1 MKRKTLTLV
10 LPLLACITLVGSG
23 FSVWYFTA
31 NTSNEREVDVQLASY
46 VDIGE
51 LSFVRTPTLLYLD
64 STTHGDNGLNGIN
77 MFDAEGS
84 VCNDVDLAYTLDGTI
99 LDGTTLQVTVTMEI
113 TIDLDAYVDVQL
125 GEGNWSRITSTVP
138 SDFNR
143 YTKTFENLPVS
154 NNTIDMPAF
163 AFSYPSTGGNQV
175 EPKTLE
181 EWNDLN
187 SIIPD
192 SAINFTYELSFDN
205 TPS

>member
-1 MKRKTLTLV
+1 MKRKTLTLA
-10 LPLLACITLVGSG
+10 LPLLAGITLVGSG

-46 VDIGE
+46 ADIGE

-64 STTHGDNGLNGIN
+64 STKHGDNGLNGIN

-113 TIDLDAYVDVQL
+113 TIDLDVYVDVQL

-143 YTKTFENLPVS
+143 YSKTFDNLPVP
-154 NNTIDMPAF
+154 NNTIDMPVF
-163 AFSYPSTGGNQV
+163 AFSYPSTGDQV
-175 EPKTLE
+175 EPKTLK

>member
-10 LPLLACITLVGSG
+10 LPLLAGITLVGSG

-163 AFSYPSTGGNQV
+163 AFSYPSTGNQV

>member
-1 MKRKTLTLV
+1 MKRKTLTLA
-10 LPLLACITLVGSG
+10 LPLLAGITLVGSG

-77 MFDAEGS
+77 MFDADGN
-84 VCNDVDLAYTLDGTI
+84 VCNDVDLSYTLDGTI

-154 NNTIDMPAF
+154 NKTINMPAY
-163 AFSYPSTGGNQV
+163 AFSYPSTGNQV

-181 EWNDLN
+181 EWNALN
-187 SIIPD
+187 SIIAD

>member
-10 LPLLACITLVGSG
+10 LPLLAGITLVGSG

-64 STTHGDNGLNGIN
+64 STKHGDNGLNGIN

-113 TIDLDAYVDVQL
+113 TVDLDAYVDVQL

-143 YTKTFENLPVS
+143 YSKTFDNLPVS

-163 AFSYPSTGGNQV
+163 AFSYPSTGDQV
-175 EPKTLE
+175 EPKTLK

-187 SIIPD
+187 SIIAD

>member
-10 LPLLACITLVGSG
+10 LPLLAGITLVGSG

-125 GEGNWSRITSTVP
+125 GEGNWSIITSTVP

-143 YTKTFENLPVS
+143 YTKTFDNLPVS
-154 NNTIDMPAF
+154 NNTIDMPAYV
-163 AFSYPSTGGNQV
+163 FSYPSTGDQV

-181 EWNDLN
+181 EWNALN
-187 SIIPD
+187 SIIAD

>member
-10 LPLLACITLVGSG
+10 LPLLAGITLVGSG

-125 GEGNWSRITSTVP
+125 GEGNWSRITSTVS

-154 NNTIDMPAF
+154 NNTIDMPTF
-163 AFSYPSTGGNQV
+163 AFSYPSTGDQV
-175 EPKTLE
+175 EPKTLK
-181 EWNDLN
+181 EWNALN
-187 SIIPD
+187 SIIAD
-192 SAINFTYELSFDN
+192 STINFTYELSFDN

>member
-10 LPLLACITLVGSG
+10 LPLLAGITLVGSG

-64 STTHGDNGLNGIN
+64 STKHGDNGLNGIN

-113 TIDLDAYVDVQL
+113 TVDLDAYVDVQL

-143 YTKTFENLPVS
+143 YSKTFDNLPVS

-163 AFSYPSTGGNQV
+163 AFSYPSTGNQV
-175 EPKTLE
+175 EPKTLK

-187 SIIPD
+187 SIIAD

>member
-1 MKRKTLTLV
+1 MKKKIFATV
-10 LPLLACITLVGSG
+10 LPILAGITLVGTG
-23 FSVWYFTA
+23 FSVWYFTSTKTTA
-31 NTSNEREVDVQLASY
+31 ELSVDVDMAGY
-46 VDIGE
+46 VSVGS
-51 LSFVRTPTLLYLD
+51 LTPTPTATKLYLD
-64 STTHGDNGLNGIN
+64 STTTGDNGLNGIN

-163 AFSYPSTGGNQV
+163 AFSYPSTGNQV

>member
-1 MKRKTLTLV
+1 MKRKTLTLA
-10 LPLLACITLVGSG
+10 LPLLAGITLVGSG

-77 MFDAEGS
+77 MFDADGN
-84 VCNDVDLAYTLDGTI
+84 VCNDVDLSYTLDGTI
-99 LDGTTLQVTVTMEI
+99 LDGTTLQVKVTMEI

-143 YTKTFENLPVS
+143 YTKTFDNLPVA
-154 NNTIDMPAF
+154 NNTIFMPAY
-163 AFSYPSTGGNQV
+163 AFSYPSTGDKV

-181 EWNDLN
+181 EWKDLN
-187 SIIPD
+187 SIIAD

>member
-10 LPLLACITLVGSG
+10 LPLLAGITLVGSG

-64 STTHGDNGLNGIN
+64 STRHGDNGLNGIN

-163 AFSYPSTGGNQV
+163 AFSYSSTGDQV
-175 EPKTLE
+175 EPKTLK
-181 EWNDLN
+181 EWNALN
-187 SIIPD
+187 SIIAD

>member
-10 LPLLACITLVGSG
+10 LPLLAGITLVGSG

-64 STTHGDNGLNGIN
+64 STKHGDNGLNGIN

-113 TIDLDAYVDVQL
+113 TVDLDAYVDVQL
-125 GEGNWSRITSTVP
+125 GEGNWSRITSTVS

-163 AFSYPSTGGNQV
+163 AFSYSSTGDQV
-175 EPKTLE
+175 EPKTLK

-187 SIIPD
+187 SIIAD

>member
-10 LPLLACITLVGSG
+10 LPLLACITLIGSG

-51 LSFVRTPTLLYLD
+51 LSFVRTTTLLYLD

-163 AFSYPSTGGNQV
+163 AFSYPSTGNQV

>member
-163 AFSYPSTGGNQV
+163 AFSYPSTGNQV

>member
-1 MKRKTLTLV
+1 MKRKTLTLA
-10 LPLLACITLVGSG
+10 LPLLAGITLVGSG

-51 LSFVRTPTLLYLD
+51 LSFVSTPTLLYLD

-77 MFDAEGS
+77 MFDADGN
-84 VCNDVDLAYTLDGTI
+84 VCNDVDLSYTLDGTV
-99 LDGTTLQVTVTMEI
+99 LDGTTLQVKVTMEI

-154 NNTIDMPAF
+154 NNTIDMPAY
-163 AFSYPSTGGNQV
+163 AFSYPSTGNQV

-181 EWNDLN
+181 EWNALN
-187 SIIPD
+187 SIIAD
-192 SAINFTYELSFDN
+192 SAINFIYELSFDN